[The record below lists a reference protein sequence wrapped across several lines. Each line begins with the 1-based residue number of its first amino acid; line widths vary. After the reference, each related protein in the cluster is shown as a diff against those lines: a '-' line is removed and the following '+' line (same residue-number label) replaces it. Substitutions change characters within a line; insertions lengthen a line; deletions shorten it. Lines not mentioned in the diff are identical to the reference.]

1 MCISHTEECI
11 IIETSS
17 TEKAKLS
24 SSEDLSNFQHIVA
37 NSMMHLNN
45 NNNGAM
51 SPQQQQSLTV
61 ETQDKSPFREPEE
74 EGKEGNETEETRN
87 QVGVLVSEGEIKD
100 KEKDMH
106 TENQKESDHQYF
118 TEEMETQ
125 QAEEDDDDD
134 DDDNDEVLWSEI
146 KREEIYKEVKSEEEG
161 ERETTS
167 SVITATQGSHG
178 REDYVSHKLTLPE
191 SYSSSKAATA
201 SPVLIQVQP
210 EESERDVDMEGNDD
224 DGDDDSLSQR
234 STVADE
240 SEMFDIMRGNL
251 GLLEQAIALKAQQ
264 VKAHRELSRIPEHHR
279 FFPLDDRSG
288 KHMEH
293 IRKSCFVKG
302 QIFDIFLP
310 TTISFLSRVFLKLI
324 CDNRIRP

>member
-1 MCISHTEECI
+1 MT
-11 IIETSS
+11 
-17 TEKAKLS
+17 
-24 SSEDLSNFQHIVA
+24 
-37 NSMMHLNN
+37 HLNN
-45 NNNGAM
+45 HNNGAM

-74 EGKEGNETEETRN
+74 GKEGNETEKTRN
-87 QVGVLVSEGEIKD
+87 QVGVLMSKENGVMKGEIKD
-100 KEKDMH
+100 EEKDMH

-125 QAEEDDDDD
+125 QAEDDDDDDDDDEDDDDD
-134 DDDNDEVLWSEI
+134 DDKDDNDEVLWSEI
-146 KREEIYKEVKSEEEG
+146 KREETYKEVKSEEEG
-161 ERETTS
+161 ERETAP
-167 SVITATQGSHG
+167 SVITATQGSHV

-264 VKAHRELSRIPEHHR
+264 VKVHRELSRIPEHHR

-302 QIFDIFLP
+302 QIFVILLP
-310 TTISFLSRVFLKLI
+310 TPIYFLCRVFLKFI